1 MNNVVTL
8 DYQSREPIFKQ
19 IVSQIERYVAL
30 GILNSGDKLP
40 STREM
45 AADLGVNPNTV
56 RKAYTELENN
66 GVIVT
71 ISTKGTFIAD
81 NTKDVKTEKITEG
94 IEEIKSKIE
103 ELMKLGISKEEIK
116 IVENFLLFF

>member
-1 MNNVVTL
+1 MQVKNMNNVVTL

-81 NTKDVKTEKITEG
+81 NTKNVKTEKITEG

-103 ELMKLGISKEEIK
+103 ELMKLGISKEEIINK
-116 IVENFLLFF
+116 LK

>member
-45 AADLGVNPNTV
+45 ATDLGVNPNTV

-103 ELMKLGISKEEIK
+103 ELMKLGISKEEIINK
-116 IVENFLLFF
+116 LK